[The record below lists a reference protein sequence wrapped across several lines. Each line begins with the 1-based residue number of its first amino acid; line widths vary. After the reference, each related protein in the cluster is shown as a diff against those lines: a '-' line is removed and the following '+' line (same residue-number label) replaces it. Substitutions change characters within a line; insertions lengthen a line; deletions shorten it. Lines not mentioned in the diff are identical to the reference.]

1 MICYLVPIFVP
12 ISVDL
17 TTRFP
22 HAHTL
27 PHRCICQQA
36 RSGIRK
42 YKPARIPLWS
52 AKGAT
57 GWVCEWVLVIQSSCM
72 EINLKK

>member
-27 PHRCICQQA
+27 PHSCICQPALRQPTCSQSPIQPTLA
-36 RSGIRK
+36 R
-42 YKPARIPLWS
+42 
-52 AKGAT
+52 
-57 GWVCEWVLVIQSSCM
+57 
-72 EINLKK
+72 